1 MDEGEN
7 NEIEEL
13 SEVVREVN
21 SGNDSGEKSFNI
33 KVRSILWKMVGKKK
47 DIDIMEISKIFKNE
61 GVVGIEMEY
70 NDYD

>member
-1 MDEGEN
+1 MDKGEN

>member
-1 MDEGEN
+1 
-7 NEIEEL
+7 
-13 SEVVREVN
+13 
-21 SGNDSGEKSFNI
+21 
-33 KVRSILWKMVGKKK
+33 MVGKKK

>member
-1 MDEGEN
+1 LDEGEN

-33 KVRSILWKMVGKKK
+33 KVRSIL
-47 DIDIMEISKIFKNE
+47 
-61 GVVGIEMEY
+61 
-70 NDYD
+70 